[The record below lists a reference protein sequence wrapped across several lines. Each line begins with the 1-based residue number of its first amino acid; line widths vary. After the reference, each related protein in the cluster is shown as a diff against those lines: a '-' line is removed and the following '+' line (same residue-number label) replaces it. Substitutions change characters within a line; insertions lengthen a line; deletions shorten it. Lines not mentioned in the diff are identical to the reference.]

1 MRHYG
6 NIGRGATLAEL
17 VMVMA
22 LMSML
27 LLAVHQMASYGI
39 KYYRDSTDS
48 LEVQQQCLLASARLT
63 ADLSESRYDTVR
75 VSPDGIVFASPRA
88 EDGSSTFDAQGRLLW
103 QSLVCY
109 YRDPATN
116 VLYRQKENLATPR
129 ESPPDPDVLTPARSP
144 AYFAGLPEPRVVGRS
159 ITEFTPTLGV
169 DLVELSVVASLSN
182 RYEHLVEVRS
192 KAFPRN

>member
-1 MRHYG
+1 
-6 NIGRGATLAEL
+6 
-17 VMVMA
+17 MVIA

-27 LLAVHQMASYGI
+27 LLAVHSMAASGI
-39 KYYRDSTDS
+39 KYYRDSTES

-75 VSPDGIVFASPRA
+75 TYPDAIVFASPRA
-88 EDGSSTFDAQGRLLW
+88 EDGSSTYDAQGRLLW

-109 YRDPATN
+109 YRDSAGN
-116 VLYRQKENLATPR
+116 VLYRQKEDLALPSER
-129 ESPPDPDVLTPARSP
+129 PPDPSAMTPPRTP
-144 AYFAGLPEPRVVGRS
+144 AYFAGLTEPRVVARS

-169 DLVELSVVASLSN
+169 DLVELSVVASLST